1 MAGNKVFCELW
12 CTYFDDL
19 LSCSSFITD
28 SFRSQYTDWNI
39 LNSNQAKEI
48 AIKVP
53 TNKEELAECML
64 PEKFQKEY
72 GDRLL
77 KNINH
82 YIQQEKLQKCIEDR
96 QAKKR
101 KTDNASNDNNV
112 IVVDDEFDDGI
123 DYAAIEL
130 PATQNSG
137 EPSASSSSTSKL
149 KSKKSS
155 YFPKA

>member
-1 MAGNKVFCELW
+1 
-12 CTYFDDL
+12 
-19 LSCSSFITD
+19 
-28 SFRSQYTDWNI
+28 
-39 LNSNQAKEI
+39 
-48 AIKVP
+48 
-53 TNKEELAECML
+53 ML

>member
-1 MAGNKVFCELW
+1 MI
-12 CTYFDDL
+12 YFLAL
-19 LSCSSFITD
+19 LSFLTP
-28 SFRSQYTDWNI
+28 FRSQHTDWNI

-48 AIKVP
+48 AIKAP

-64 PEKFQKEY
+64 PENFQKEY

-77 KNINH
+77 KMINA
-82 YIQQEKLQKCIEDR
+82 YIQQENLQKCIEDR

-101 KTDNASNDNNV
+101 KTENSSNDNDV

-123 DYAAIEL
+123 DYASIEL

-137 EPSASSSSTSKL
+137 EPSAASSSSTSKL